1 MHRRFISRAAIV
13 LAAVALIAGGL
24 IGGFYITVIEH
35 FDVPAPKADYP
46 KPQNLLEAQKQDL
59 DYFGKLVATDRSYT
73 IEGRDR
79 AKAKLAELKQ
89 LNSPLHPARL
99 KVSLMQ
105 MLAMADNGHS
115 SMFDG
120 DSSSNPLMLA
130 EPIRVTSFS
139 DGFYVMR
146 AEKPYGALLGG
157 RVTQIDG
164 VPFDNV
170 LKQLMTLQGGND
182 AWRREQAADI
192 ESSSRISFTA

>member
-79 AKAKLAELKQ
+79 ARTKFAQLKQ

-99 KVSLMQ
+99 KVRLMQ

-120 DSSSNPLMLA
+120 DSSSNPLNA
-130 EPIRVTSFS
+130 CQANPGHF
-139 DGFYVMR
+139 
-146 AEKPYGALLGG
+146 LLGWFLRHARRKALRCALG
-157 RVTQIDG
+157 WTS
-164 VPFDNV
+164 
-170 LKQLMTLQGGND
+170 D
-182 AWRREQAADI
+182 ADRRGAF
-192 ESSSRISFTA
+192 R